1 MKNGIKAVEALAIY
15 LNDRLNCNVFKFAKD
30 PLFTGKPYICLNYLS
45 VQYGAWINE
54 SCIVNVNVHYPSMSN
69 GQPNTIELAKL
80 SDSVTELIPCRNT
93 QTEDDNEELLLDGFR
108 YELESD
114 SNCMEDND
122 STYFINLRVKVT
134 F

>member
-15 LNDRLNCNVFKFAKD
+15 LNDSVKCKVFKFAKD
-30 PLFTGKPYICLNYLS
+30 PLVHGEPYICLNYLS
-45 VQYGAWINE
+45 VQFGGWINE

-69 GQPNTIELAKL
+69 GQPNTIELANL

-93 QTEDDNEELLLDGFR
+93 QTEDDNAELLLDGFR

-122 STYFINLRVKVT
+122 GTYFINLRVKVT